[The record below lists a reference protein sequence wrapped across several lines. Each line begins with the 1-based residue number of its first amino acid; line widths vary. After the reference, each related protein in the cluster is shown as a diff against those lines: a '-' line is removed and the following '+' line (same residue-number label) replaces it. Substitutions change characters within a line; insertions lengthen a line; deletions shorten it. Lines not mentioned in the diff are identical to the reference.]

1 MTITEHT
8 TMGPE
13 TEATLVERL
22 RSCMRGEVIG
32 RADPAYDEARQVWN
46 GLIDRHPAVIARC
59 ADTTDVV
66 EAIRVAREFRPVVS
80 IRGGGHQVAGS
91 AVCDDG
97 LVIDLSA
104 MRGVHVDPTARTARA
119 QGGCLWQELDRET
132 QLHGL
137 ATTGGEISMTGIAGL
152 TLGGGLGLLGRAFG
166 LACDGL
172 RSIEIVT
179 ADGMVRTA
187 SREEHPELFWAAR
200 GAGRGL
206 GVVTSFEFDLKPL
219 GPEVFN
225 ATTIHAYDDAADL
238 LRGFCDLAPTMP
250 ESVTPEL
257 FFIDVP
263 PVPDFPE
270 ELHGQRVIVVSGVYA
285 GPVDEAVAVL
295 EPLIKLGTPM
305 ADVSGPVPYAELQ
318 SSFDGMFPDEG
329 RYYMKSHFMD
339 EITDDAISALLQ
351 LDGQRDDV
359 KALIVLRTMG
369 GAIARVGADESA
381 FAHRSAVFN
390 LSVDTKWT
398 DPAHDEEGIA
408 WARSSWDALRPFATG
423 GVYINFSGTSDEAA
437 ELRGSVLGASEQRV
451 AQIRND
457 YDPTGLFESAAH
469 AP

>member
-1 MTITEHT
+1 MTIREQAR
-8 TMGPE
+8 MSME
-13 TEATLVERL
+13 TETAMVNDL
-22 RSCMRGEVIG
+22 RSSLRGDVLD
-32 RADPAYDEARQVWN
+32 RSHASYNNARRVWN
-46 GLIDRHPAVIARC
+46 GLIDRYPAVIARC

-66 EAIRVAREFRPVVS
+66 EAVRVARKYRPLVS

-104 MRGVHVDPTARTARA
+104 MRGVHVDPNARTARA
-119 QGGCLWQELDRET
+119 QGGALWQALDRET

-137 ATTGGEISMTGIAGL
+137 ATTGGEVSVTGVAGL

-187 SREEHPELFWAAR
+187 SREEHPELLWAAR
-200 GAGRGL
+200 GGGRGL

-225 ATTIHAYDDAADL
+225 ATTIHAYDDAADV
-238 LRGFCDLAPTMP
+238 LRAFCDLAPTMP

-257 FFIDVP
+257 YFIDVP
-263 PVPDFPE
+263 PIPDFPE
-270 ELHGQRVIVVSGVYA
+270 DLHGRRVLLVSGIYA
-285 GPVDEAVAVL
+285 GPVDEAVAIL
-295 EPLIKLGTPM
+295 EPLIKLGKPM
-305 ADVSGPVPYAELQ
+305 ADVSSPVPYAELQ
-318 SSFDGMFPDEG
+318 SSFDGMFPDDG

-339 EITDDAISALLQ
+339 EMTDEAIAALLEV
-351 LDGQRDDV
+351 DGQRDHV
-359 KALIVLRTMG
+359 KALIALRTMG
-369 GAIARVGADESA
+369 GAIGRVGADESA
-381 FAHRSAVFN
+381 FAHRTAVFN
-390 LSVDTKWT
+390 LSMDTKWT

-408 WARSSWDALRPFATG
+408 WARTSWDAIRPYATG

-437 ELRGSVLGASEQRV
+437 DLRGSVLGASEERLARV
-451 AQIRND
+451 RRD
-457 YDPTGLFESAAH
+457 YDPDGLFESAAH
-469 AP
+469 SP